1 MRRVLIPYGNGRA
14 VVSPLYHGFFDD
26 IFNDTFKGSPMNV
39 ILRSNIKET
48 ETSYVVEAEL
58 AGYNKDDISVDMSD
72 GVLTISAETKK
83 ELEDKKDSYVRKERY
98 EGKVSRSYSFDGV
111 DEENV
116 KAKYENG
123 ILTIELQKVIKN
135 ASKKN
140 IVIE

>member
-58 AGYNKDDISVDMSD
+58 AGYNKDDISLYNIFCV
-72 GVLTISAETKK
+72 ISSIKMKFGGPFDETKVYYHYR
-83 ELEDKKDSYVRKERY
+83 EYRNERCD
-98 EGKVSRSYSFDGV
+98 R
-111 DEENV
+111 
-116 KAKYENG
+116 
-123 ILTIELQKVIKN
+123 
-135 ASKKN
+135 
-140 IVIE
+140 